1 MTDPNLEIDWKRNRL
16 LFHNTIVKKRIS
28 VIIPNHNGSR
38 TIGKCLEA
46 LFSSDYDNFEVLVVD
61 DASGDNSVA
70 IIQRFPCRLVTLDSH
85 AGASKARNTG
95 ARVGSGDLLFFIDAD
110 CVVERD
116 TLSLVNRAAQGRQQV
131 VCGGTYTKT
140 AYDDTFFSTF
150 QSVFIHYSE
159 TKKSEPDYIAS
170 HAMVIDRRTF
180 EQSGGFP
187 ENFMPIIEDV
197 EFSHR
202 LKRTGIKLAMDPS
215 ILVRHIFN
223 FTLLTSLR
231 NAFRKS
237 RYWTAYSLK
246 NRDLLNDSGT
256 ASVELKTNV
265 VSLFVGLAFILL
277 AIAFRNGMFL
287 FPAVLLF
294 LLNISVNRNLFAAFY
309 RAGGLTFALCA
320 AFYYMLVYP
329 VAVGAGS
336 LAGMANYYLSPGEGA
351 A

>member
-1 MTDPNLEIDWKRNRL
+1 

-28 VIIPNHNGSR
+28 VIVPNHNGSG

-46 LFSSDYDNFEVLVVD
+46 LFSSDYDNFEVIVVD
-61 DASGDNSVA
+61 DASGDDSVA
-70 IIQRFPCRLVTLDSH
+70 IIQRFPSRLVSLDCH
-85 AGASKARNTG
+85 AGASKARNSG
-95 ARVGSGDLLFFIDAD
+95 ARAASGELLFFIDAD

-116 TLSLVNRAAQGRQQV
+116 TLSLVNRAAQGRRQV
-131 VCGGTYTKT
+131 VCGGTYAKT

-150 QSVFIHYSE
+150 QSVFINYSE

-180 EQSGGFP
+180 QQSDGFP
-187 ENFMPIIEDV
+187 EDFMPIIEDV

-202 LKRTGIKLAMDPS
+202 LKRTGIKLAMEPS

-223 FTLLTSLR
+223 FTLITSLR

-256 ASVELKTNV
+256 ASLELKTNV
-265 VSLFVGLAFILL
+265 VSLFVVLAFILL

-287 FPAVLLF
+287 FPAVLF
-294 LLNISVNRNLFAAFY
+294 FFLNIWVNRNLFATFY
-309 RAGGLTFALCA
+309 GARGLIFALCA

-329 VAVGAGS
+329 VAVAAGS
-336 LAGMANYYLSPGEGA
+336 LAGVANYYLSSGEGTA
-351 A
+351 